1 MPTRGI
7 ETRHRQLTST
17 SLLYPTQN
25 NSLRACA
32 LPRSWSQRVV
42 TVCVYVDPRNTPG
55 WYGRPHLDLLST
67 LNRAPTHARHTSR
80 RQDTKLLFTAHSLP
94 RFTATGCH
102 VASMRLPL
110 CLRRLCRGS
119 LRYWEPCAFF
129 EALVSIFSGML
140 LWMGFWDLIE
150 MLLPPDAFTRL
161 AMIAVGIIGLFGTR
175 TMYDK
180 SVLQSVRSRS
190 EREERADAA
199 MLSSM
204 EMANYAGEGEGSNA
218 ADAGGKGGG
227 SGSSSSSSGNG
238 DGMSSRSVTIVGSE
252 GFTDIT
258 PSKEACSK
266 DRNARGSSSGG
277 AAVSAAS
284 AGASAAEAQMTC
296 VAPTPTALSMD
307 ATAPPCQRTHRP
319 FFDAPRP
326 DAKLLQPRRVCHLGR
341 PYLMGGALGLGG
353 LSPPAPSLSW
363 TEQRLEHLR
372 ICGCRPRTLAARS
385 SPSVR
390 VHTTRHIC
398 RGRRWSLGDSQP
410 VWDRAGPHRPIFA
423 VSIVT
428 RPRRDKLIGYVA
440 FLKRCVAHSVCTVV

>member
-1 MPTRGI
+1 MCFPTRLRFMARLFEQLSRAGAH
-7 ETRHRQLTST
+7 TRHRDEAQAAHVHFSTVPNPKQQSASAPPSFMVTTS
-17 SLLYPTQN
+17 
-25 NSLRACA
+25 CH
-32 LPRSWSQRVV
+32 
-42 TVCVYVDPRNTPG
+42 CVYVDPRNTPG

-326 DAKLLQPRRVCHLGR
+326 DAKLCSRAVFAILVGLTLWVGLWDLVDYHLLPQAFPG
-341 PYLMGGALGLGG
+341 PNNASSICESADADPGPWQLVQA
-353 LSPPAPSLSW
+353 PACACI
-363 TEQRLEHLR
+363 RL
-372 ICGCRPRTLAARS
+372 
-385 SPSVR
+385 V
-390 VHTTRHIC
+390 
-398 RGRRWSLGDSQP
+398 
-410 VWDRAGPHRPIFA
+410 IFA
-423 VSIVT
+423 VGVAGLWVT
-428 RPRRDKLIGYVA
+428 RSLYG
-440 FLKRCVAHSVCTVV
+440 TVQVHTAQFSRFR